1 MNKTKHILLYLLFL
15 LLMTG
20 CSSKIT
26 EGYLIEGHWTLQ
38 AGYDNGERVE
48 KPSCIPLQDGLEF
61 KDDGI
66 VFVELF
72 DRDFEYRLSEKD
84 STILFRDTG
93 PNLHPKAT
101 PDRGIDYFH
110 YDVKVLNDDEMVL
123 EGLGLLEGFNCNMVR
138 K

>member
-1 MNKTKHILLYLLFL
+1 M
-15 LLMTG
+15 G
-20 CSSKIT
+20 CSSNIT
-26 EGYLIEGHWTLQ
+26 EEYLIEGHWTLQ

-48 KPSCIPLQDGLEF
+48 KPSCIPLQDGLKF

-93 PNLHPKAT
+93 PNLDPKAT
-101 PDRGIDYFH
+101 PDRGVDYFH
-110 YDVKVLNDDEMVL
+110 YDVEILNSDEMVF
-123 EGLGLLEGFNCNMVR
+123 EGRYLLEGFNCNMVR
-138 K
+138 N